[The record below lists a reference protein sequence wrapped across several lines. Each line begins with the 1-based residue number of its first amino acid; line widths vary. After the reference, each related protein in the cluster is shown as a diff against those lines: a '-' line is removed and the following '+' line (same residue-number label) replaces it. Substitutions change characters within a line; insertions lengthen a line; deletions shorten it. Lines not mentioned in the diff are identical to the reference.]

1 MSLQSQSSLRLPAT
15 SLAVRPFSGFL
26 TYRTAGVV
34 VASLDFISI
43 VAASVV
49 AGVSYH
55 LIILGHPG
63 DIAAFTGIGANAALL
78 FILLTTS
85 RGGYRTPA
93 LFSASKQAQGVVIAW
108 AIVLLAITAFLFLL
122 KIGESYSR
130 VTTIAFGGIGL
141 AVLLTSRKVT
151 AARLRSALAN
161 GSLKGIRAIVIGDRE
176 ELASSAPGEL
186 LEKYG
191 AREVGRF
198 ELPPACADEAQSMGQ
213 IRASVEAAIDSA
225 RAMNAEKILLALK
238 WNDAVRR
245 NSVCEWLRAVPIPV
259 LLLPDRSVTAILSR
273 PSRDSCVDIA
283 IELQRAPLSQVELIA
298 KRALDVTFA
307 ALVLALLVPLL
318 AAVSLAIKLD
328 SPGPVIFRQRR
339 KGFNGREFTIYKFR
353 TMSVLEDGARI
364 CQARRNDDRVTP
376 IGRVLRATSIDELP
390 QLFNVLRGDMSV
402 VGPRPHA
409 LAHDDEYANLIGQ
422 YAFRHHVKPGI
433 TGWAQVNGFR
443 GETPELDLMKKRVD
457 FDLWYIN
464 HWNVWLDFWITLRT
478 CVELAR
484 GRNAY

>member
-1 MSLQSQSSLRLPAT
+1 
-15 SLAVRPFSGFL
+15 
-26 TYRTAGVV
+26 
-34 VASLDFISI
+34 
-43 VAASVV
+43 
-49 AGVSYH
+49 VS
-55 LIILGHPG
+55 
-63 DIAAFTGIGANAALL
+63 
-78 FILLTTS
+78 
-85 RGGYRTPA
+85 
-93 LFSASKQAQGVVIAW
+93 
-108 AIVLLAITAFLFLL
+108 
-122 KIGESYSR
+122 
-130 VTTIAFGGIGL
+130 
-141 AVLLTSRKVT
+141 
-151 AARLRSALAN
+151 
-161 GSLKGIRAIVIGDRE
+161 
-176 ELASSAPGEL
+176 
-186 LEKYG
+186 
-191 AREVGRF
+191 
-198 ELPPACADEAQSMGQ
+198 
-213 IRASVEAAIDSA
+213 
-225 RAMNAEKILLALK
+225 
-238 WNDAVRR
+238 
-245 NSVCEWLRAVPIPV
+245 
-259 LLLPDRSVTAILSR
+259 AILSR

-283 IELQRAPLSQVELIA
+283 IELQRAPLSHLELIA

-307 ALVLALLVPLL
+307 VLVLALLAPLL

-328 SPGPVIFRQRR
+328 SPGAVIFRQRR
-339 KGFNGREFTIYKFR
+339 KGFNGHEFTIYKFR

-464 HWNVWLDFWITLRT
+464 HWSVWLDFWITLRT